1 MRKKLA
7 VIVAMALLLV
17 GCSSI
22 SAGYITAKKYS
33 PAYEYY
39 TQQCSYYN
47 SKGICTV
54 YVPVLNRVPE
64 SFKFD
69 IQNDNGDTGWVYVS
83 QNEYDQ
89 AKVGD
94 YYGAKR

>member
-1 MRKKLA
+1 MKAKLA
-7 VIVAMALLLV
+7 VIVAAMLPLG

-39 TQQCSYYN
+39 TQQCSYYD
-47 SKGICTV
+47 SKGFRQV
-54 YVPVLNRVPE
+54 YMPVLNRIPE

-69 IQNDNGDTGWVYVS
+69 IRNDNGDTGWVYVHKS
-83 QNEYDQ
+83 EFEQFN
-89 AKVGD
+89 VGD
-94 YYGAKR
+94 YYGEKR